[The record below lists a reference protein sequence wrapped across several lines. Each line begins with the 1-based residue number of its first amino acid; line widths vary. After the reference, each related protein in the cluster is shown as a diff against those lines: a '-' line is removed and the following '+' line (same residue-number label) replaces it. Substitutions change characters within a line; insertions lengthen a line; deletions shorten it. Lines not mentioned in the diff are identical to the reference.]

1 MNKRAVIFIALGFF
15 TPILA
20 NTAQPP
26 RLARVKRAKDIII
39 TQDKFGAIQKDPIS
53 RYRSNGESLSVLLE
67 RSKKINDLYGKV
79 SDMPVIWEGDKKI
92 QTGKTYR
99 GILLNSIVSTNLASP
114 VLVRA
119 NPGQG
124 LPHKTHFA
132 CSGITQN
139 NRVQTVCHR
148 MITPDGEFPITAQI
162 LNSDGSAGLLGE
174 YDDGKDDL
182 IAGAVLSDF
191 SQGMLSAAQNRL
203 ATPFGEIRDSGVK
216 NQVMQG
222 LINSGAT
229 TSEILLD
236 DMKKA
241 VPVVTIDAGAEV
253 LIYFMEGVQYEN

>member
-1 MNKRAVIFIALGFF
+1 MKKIAVIFIAMGFF
-15 TPILA
+15 ASIFA
-20 NTAQPP
+20 SVKAEVKVP
-26 RLARVKRAKDIII
+26 RIKRARDIVI
-39 TQDKFGAIQKDPIS
+39 TQDKSRAIQKDPIIKH
-53 RYRSNGESLSVLLE
+53 RSNSETLTALIE

-124 LPHKTHFA
+124 LPYKTHFA

-139 NRVQTVCHR
+139 NRIQTVCHR
-148 MITPDGEFPITAQI
+148 MVTPDGEFPITAQI
-162 LNSDGSAGLLGE
+162 LNIDGSAGLLGE

-203 ATPFGEIRDSGVK
+203 ATPFGEMRDGSVK
-216 NQVMQG
+216 NQVTQG

-241 VPVVTIDAGAEV
+241 VPVVTVEAGAEV
-253 LIYFMEGVQYEN
+253 LVYFMEGVQYEK